1 MAGGDAI
8 YPLHLN
14 KPRGHPIKGRLRG
27 VEMTWGGSGK
37 RPCGGGGKTA
47 KGPLVLG
54 GEVLLDIVQEGSG
67 GFGEIF
73 FVPRMRGIL
82 QKYFFLGT
90 IDSNRMT
97 PARLFLMRESITLI

>member
-73 FVPRMRGIL
+73 FVPNKLYVDLCFRNEGNFAEI
-82 QKYFFLGT
+82 FLFR
-90 IDSNRMT
+90 NN
-97 PARLFLMRESITLI
+97 